1 MNKYDQ
7 EIKQRINSIRE
18 KYSSAADVIFR
29 AAIASVFEIGA
40 RNLRGEAY
48 FKQIEL
54 LNASS
59 DGELP
64 DIDLKILNC
73 ARELAQIEILP
84 LLAYIQREIYFGG
97 DGLSYGRLAELLKI
111 SLEVIDEHHGD
122 SYDALLDL
130 RSMGMLDS
138 EFNDL
143 GFGYLLDLEE
153 DEE

>member
-7 EIKQRINSIRE
+7 EIKQRIDSIRE
-18 KYSSAADVIFR
+18 KYSSTADVIFR

-48 FKQIEL
+48 FKQIEI
-54 LNASS
+54 LNASP

-64 DIDLKILNC
+64 DIDLKILDC
-73 ARELAQIEILP
+73 ASELAQIKILP
-84 LLAYIQREIYFGG
+84 LLAYLQRKIYFGS
-97 DGLSYGRLAELLKI
+97 DGLSYGRLTELLRR

-122 SYDALLDL
+122 SYDTLLDL
-130 RSMGMLDS
+130 RSMGMRDS
-138 EFNDL
+138 ELNEL

-153 DEE
+153 EE